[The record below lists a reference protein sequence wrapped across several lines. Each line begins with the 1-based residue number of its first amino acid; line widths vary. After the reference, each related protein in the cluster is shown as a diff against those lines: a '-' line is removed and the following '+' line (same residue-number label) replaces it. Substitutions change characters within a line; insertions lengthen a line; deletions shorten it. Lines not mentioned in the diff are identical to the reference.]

1 MAEPR
6 VATATRRKTLA
17 WAAAKTMRR
26 MSVTPG
32 MGRGTKELSTAEMGS
47 RPMTPRWRKKWMKP
61 WWAAWWAGAAAACR
75 VRSAVADE
83 KERPMLLI

>member
-6 VATATRRKTLA
+6 VARKTRRKRLA

-47 RPMTPRWRKKWMKP
+47 RPMRPRWRKKWRKP
-61 WWAAWWAGAAAACR
+61 WWR
-75 VRSAVADE
+75 VGSGGGGVLEEE
-83 KERPMLLI
+83 KRGRR